1 MHRRYGICIFTSLL
15 LLHQLH
21 SYVWCVAYAN
31 PTALLKIREIY
42 FHVVEL
48 VSAKSPN
55 WFALCQQCLQI
66 CDTFLIAMVLI
77 FFTYKH
83 LQFAY
88 SPIGLNL
95 IYCARRYKF
104 SVRDCLTGKVEP
116 TCVRRFYSKSYAHE
130 RLVDA
135 ELLREITCLCEGSLS
150 FVDGPFFLTHG
161 ELRDIIAY
169 ITSC

>member
-66 CDTFLIAMVLI
+66 CVEPTCV
-77 FFTYKH
+77 
-83 LQFAY
+83 
-88 SPIGLNL
+88 GLNL
-95 IYCARRYKF
+95 IYCF
-104 SVRDCLTGKVEP
+104 
-116 TCVRRFYSKSYAHE
+116 FHSKSYAHE

-135 ELLREITCLCEGSLS
+135 ELRREITCLCEGSLS

-169 ITSC
+169 ITS